1 MKRHLFMLGLL
12 FTAPAFAASTTPQDA
27 QAQGQHR
34 PPPFER
40 KSWVR
45 LTLDHRQD
53 LGLTDAQ
60 AASLEQIQASLETKN
75 APVKQSL
82 EALRPQPPAGGAQ
95 GARPSGPP
103 PDDAT
108 REKVHGLFEQ
118 LRANDMAAWQEAQQ
132 VLTDAQKTQAQSLI
146 QAQMQAHGRGPGG
159 HGGPP
164 QGPQ

>member
-12 FTAPAFAASTTPQDA
+12 FTAPAFAASTPAQDA
-27 QAQGQHR
+27 QAQGQRR

-60 AASLEQIQASLETKN
+60 AASLERIQAALEAKN

-82 EALRPQPPAGGAQ
+82 EALRPSPPQAGQ

-103 PDDAT
+103 PDDAA

-118 LRANDMAAWQEAQQ
+118 LRSNDMAAWQEAQQ

-146 QAQMQAHGRGPGG
+146 QAQMQSHGRGPGG
-159 HGGPP
+159 RGGPP
-164 QGPQ
+164 RGQQ